1 MKKRIL
7 SIITAFVL
15 IIVSLNLTSITSF
28 AELYATQS
36 EMTIPQGGYAS
47 IGIAREGTIGCYLVG
62 KTSSYTYIVQ
72 PENDPNNNLTI
83 HVGLDEQ
90 SATLHIYVY
99 TSYNDE
105 SLDIIVNVNRI
116 YGTTFV
122 KSQNSTTSTTTVSAN
137 PQNALLPV
145 VYTNGTTGTLQLLDG
160 NKRGL
165 FYSTEGNPIASFS
178 VKDNNGNAMV
188 LSVGAQLVYVNGMYY
203 LTVNTPRGGHVYM
216 TTTDAEAIRAYGVY
230 GLYLNGGYT
239 GWEG

>member
-1 MKKRIL
+1 MRKKMISIL
-7 SIITAFVL
+7 CTVLLAIACLHTSAITG
-15 IIVSLNLTSITSF
+15 
-28 AELYATQS
+28 YATLTAS
-36 EMTIPQGGYAS
+36 EIEMTIPQGGTHS
-47 IGIAREGTIGCYLVG
+47 IGITRDGTIGCYLVG
-62 KTSSYTYIVQ
+62 NTSSYTYIVQ
-72 PENDPNNNLTI
+72 PEDDPNNCLTI
-83 HVGLDEQ
+83 HVGMDEQ

-99 TSYNDE
+99 TAYNNE
-105 SLDIIVNVNRI
+105 SLDVIVNVNRI
-116 YGTTFV
+116 YGTTYV
-122 KSQNSTTSTTTVSAN
+122 KSQSSTSTTTASAN

-178 VKDNNGNAMV
+178 VKDNNGNALV